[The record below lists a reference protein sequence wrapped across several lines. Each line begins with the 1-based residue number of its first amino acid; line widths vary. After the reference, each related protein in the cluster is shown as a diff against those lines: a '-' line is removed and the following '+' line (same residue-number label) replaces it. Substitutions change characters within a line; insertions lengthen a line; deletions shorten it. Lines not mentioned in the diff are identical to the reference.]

1 MMMTK
6 FIIQMTPEARPDLKY
21 FYAGIGRSG
30 CPVFELKKSRA
41 KRYDFIEEAD
51 RDMRILAAVDEME
64 ETFKVKTIRC
74 RT

>member
-1 MMMTK
+1 MMQTK
-6 FIIQMTPEARPDLKY
+6 FIIQMVTQGRPDLEY

-30 CPVFELKKSRA
+30 LPVFDLKKARA
-41 KRYDFIEEAD
+41 KRYNFVEEAD
-51 RDMRILAAVDEME
+51 RDVRILKAVDEMG